1 MTVKDYS
8 VGRMLP
14 REYLLSMTLY
24 AAAVLPLI
32 HSLKVPGK
40 WTENW
45 YADDSFCVADL
56 PSLLTRLEELL
67 HRDPDYD
74 CHPEPSR
81 LLVLLIF
88 SGF

>member
-1 MTVKDYS
+1 M
-8 VGRMLP
+8 M
-14 REYLLSMTLY
+14 LY

-45 YADDSFCVADL
+45 YADDSSCVADL

-67 HRDPDYD
+67 HRVHIMTIIQNPQG
-74 CHPEPSR
+74 CWS
-81 LLVLLIF
+81 F
-88 SGF
+88 